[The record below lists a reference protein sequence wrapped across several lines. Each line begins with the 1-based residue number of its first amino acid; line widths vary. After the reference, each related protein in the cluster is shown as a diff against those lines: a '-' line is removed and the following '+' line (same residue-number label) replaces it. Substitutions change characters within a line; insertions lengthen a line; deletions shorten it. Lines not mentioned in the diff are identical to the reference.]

1 MTELIRYPQTVFLL
15 SFVVLW
21 LAARIGAAFKG
32 LQESDREI
40 FGVVRSAA
48 LTLMGLIIGF
58 SFSMASSRYDQRKN
72 LEQAEASAISTEYSR
87 ADYLPAPEAAKV
99 RSLLL
104 RYLDQRLLF
113 YRTRSDHQL
122 EQINATLAQLET
134 DIWATIHGPATANP
148 TQIAALVVSGA
159 NDVANAR
166 GFTEA
171 AWLNRIPNAAWLLMF
186 GIAVSC
192 NLLIGYGLKLTGAR
206 GPILLIIPLVV
217 AICFCLIADIDSP
230 RGGVV
235 RVNPYSLEGVSRSLR
250 GQ

>member
-1 MTELIRYPQTVFLL
+1 
-15 SFVVLW
+15 
-21 LAARIGAAFKG
+21 
-32 LQESDREI
+32 
-40 FGVVRSAA
+40 
-48 LTLMGLIIGF
+48 MGLIIGF

>member
-1 MTELIRYPQTVFLL
+1 MRSTAAPSRQAGSEWRCEGPAARNSTHRAIPKAGLRCWRALWDSATACEELRRNPCSSVSFSNVTVLCNTRQHPRPHDMTELIRYPQTVFLL

-134 DIWATIHGPATANP
+134 DIWATIHGP
-148 TQIAALVVSGA
+148 
-159 NDVANAR
+159 
-166 GFTEA
+166 
-171 AWLNRIPNAAWLLMF
+171 
-186 GIAVSC
+186 
-192 NLLIGYGLKLTGAR
+192 
-206 GPILLIIPLVV
+206 
-217 AICFCLIADIDSP
+217 
-230 RGGVV
+230 
-235 RVNPYSLEGVSRSLR
+235 
-250 GQ
+250 